1 MSMLDSQDQEPEIAD
16 PRPEAD
22 IEASEAEAVNTLD
35 ILDTEV
41 SGITAPTGEPAEDQP
56 DEEPEAE
63 SDANKPQWYV
73 VHCYS
78 GYENKV
84 KKNLEHRAESM
95 GMTSHIHD
103 VIVPTEEQI
112 ELKDGQRRVVERRIY
127 PGYVLVRM
135 IMDEESWYVVR
146 NTPGVT
152 GFVGIGNKPTPLRQD
167 EVDRIMRRIQ
177 AEEPVPQV
185 KVKVGDKVRIVEG
198 SFTDFHG
205 TVDEVYPDKG
215 KARVLVS
222 FFNRETPIEVDLLQ
236 IERS

>member
-1 MSMLDSQDQEPEIAD
+1 MATTMDDSRDLDTSNTDNLAGENEPQQPVSSD
-16 PRPEAD
+16 SFG
-22 IEASEAEAVNTLD
+22 ASEGS
-35 ILDTEV
+35 V
-41 SGITAPTGEPAEDQP
+41 STPLSGESLEDRLP
-56 DEEPEAE
+56 EEPEAKVDE
-63 SDANKPQWYV
+63 SLAQWYV

-95 GMTSHIHD
+95 GMLTHILE
-103 VIVPTEEQI
+103 VIVPTVEQV
-112 ELKDGQRRVVERRIY
+112 ELRDGQRRIVEKRIY
-127 PGYVLVRM
+127 PGYVLVKM
-135 IMDEESWYVVR
+135 ILDEESWYVVR

-152 GFVGIGNKPTPLRQD
+152 GFVGIGNKPTPLRQE
-167 EVDRIMRRIQ
+167 EVDRIMRRME

-185 KVKVGDKVRIVEG
+185 KVQTGDKVRIVEG
-198 SFTDFHG
+198 SFLDFHG

-236 IERS
+236 IERL

>member
-1 MSMLDSQDQEPEIAD
+1 MSMDDWQDVEPQDTYNSSTSDESFVVDDGPAWVGEPVEDAPADEAEIAATD
-16 PRPEAD
+16 EA
-22 IEASEAEAVNTLD
+22 
-35 ILDTEV
+35 
-41 SGITAPTGEPAEDQP
+41 
-56 DEEPEAE
+56 
-63 SDANKPQWYV
+63 KPQWYV

-95 GMTSHIHD
+95 GMTTRILE
-103 VIVPTEEQI
+103 VIVPTEEQV
-112 ELKDGQRRVVERRIY
+112 ELREGQRRVVERRIY
-127 PGYVLVRM
+127 PGYVLVQM
-135 IMDEESWYVVR
+135 ILDEESWYVVR

-152 GFVGIGNKPTPLRQD
+152 GFVGIGNKPTPLRQE
-167 EVDRIMRRIQ
+167 EVDRIMRRME
-177 AEEPVPQV
+177 AEEPVAQV

-198 SFTDFHG
+198 TFLDFHG

-236 IERS
+236 IELL

>member
-1 MSMLDSQDQEPEIAD
+1 MDDKQEKELTDEFDDLFEEEQEALDAEIDDALADSDQTPETIEDEPLADSEPE
-16 PRPEAD
+16 EAD
-22 IEASEAEAVNTLD
+22 E
-35 ILDTEV
+35 
-41 SGITAPTGEPAEDQP
+41 SG
-56 DEEPEAE
+56 
-63 SDANKPQWYV
+63 PQWFV

-95 GMTSHIHD
+95 GMQTHILD

-112 ELKDGQRRVVERRIY
+112 ELREGQRRIVEKRIY

-135 IMDEESWYVVR
+135 LLDEESWYVVR

-167 EVDRIMRRIQ
+167 EVDRIMRRMES
-177 AEEPVPQV
+177 EEPVAQV
-185 KVKVGDKVRIVEG
+185 KVKTGDKVRIIEG
-198 SFTDFHG
+198 SFADFHG

-236 IERS
+236 VERL

>member
-1 MSMLDSQDQEPEIAD
+1 MDDQQRLEEENLAPTEGQGPLDASDLDLAD
-16 PRPEAD
+16 STTLPRQAVEDVAPA
-22 IEASEAEAVNTLD
+22 EAEETEGDAV
-35 ILDTEV
+35 I
-41 SGITAPTGEPAEDQP
+41 
-56 DEEPEAE
+56 
-63 SDANKPQWYV
+63 PQWYV

-95 GMTSHIHD
+95 GMLGHIAD

-112 ELKDGQRRVVERRIY
+112 ELRDGQRRIVEKRIY

-135 IMDEESWYVVR
+135 ILDEESWYVVR

-152 GFVGIGNKPTPLRQD
+152 GFVGIGNKPTPLRQE
-167 EVDRIMRRIQ
+167 EVDRIMRRME
-177 AEEPVPQV
+177 AEEPAPQV
-185 KVKVGDKVRIVEG
+185 KVKTGDKVRIIEG
-198 SFTDFHG
+198 SFIDFHG

>member
-1 MSMLDSQDQEPEIAD
+1 MSMLDSQDLEPEVAD
-16 PRPEAD
+16 PHQEDDIESPEAED
-22 IEASEAEAVNTLD
+22 LNLRDVVDVDVPGLPALV
-35 ILDTEV
+35 
-41 SGITAPTGEPAEDQP
+41 GEPAEDQP
-56 DEEPEAE
+56 AEESEAE
-63 SDANKPQWYV
+63 SDAKQPQWYV

-95 GMTSHIHD
+95 GMTGYIHD

-112 ELKDGQRRVVERRIY
+112 ELKDGQRRVVEKRIY

-135 IMDEESWYVVR
+135 VMDEESWYVVR

-167 EVDRIMRRIQ
+167 EVDRIMRRME
-177 AEEPVPQV
+177 AEEPMPQV